1 MVSLKSVVPSTL
13 KSTEATPTLSEAFA
27 ETVTAEPETVE
38 PFTGAA
44 METVGRV
51 VSPGGGGGGGGGD
64 GTGRGGPES
73 DCGISTTYELIVAVP
88 FQSLANI
95 TLVPSGLAVV

>member
-1 MVSLKSVVPSTL
+1 MSVKSVVPSTL

-38 PFTGAA
+38 PFTGAV

-51 VSPGGGGGGGGGD
+51 VSPEGGGGAGGAGEAG
-64 GTGRGGPES
+64 E
-73 DCGISTTYELIVAVP
+73 
-88 FQSLANI
+88 Q
-95 TLVPSGLAVV
+95 